1 MERDFLNVGSRNY
14 HSLDRFSDY
23 IRTEIDLEN
32 LSGNLNVVGTVN
44 DFHSKQ
50 ALINSLEKSFDLL
63 NDNGEIF
70 LLETIEGQEPYY
82 MLYDENFP
90 VFFTTARKT
99 EGPRSRGD
107 ITNTLFNHIKL
118 EKNLGRMWVS
128 QAHMEEIRMD
138 IVEQYQNIII
148 PQFNAKRNKHVNIE
162 AKRRPDYDRSIQYS
176 ADDGLETYKEMKRQY
191 GVLPTMMKFQRP
203 NKFKFKVSTDGVFTI
218 NKGGLNESVRLIKET
233 IDRLRD
239 IKTAIDTSEY
249 EVKNNKYSK
258 DSSIPQSRPWAINL
272 NNKLKQRDILNFKE
286 AIQNEYWGFTVS
298 KFDKKLGS
306 KPHLSATLVD
316 SDNYGRVAIKSKDN
330 MLRVYPREDTGI
342 DQALRIYEYVTDQ
355 IDPRANAI
363 AVR

>member
-1 MERDFLNVGSRNY
+1 MEEDFLRVGSTDY
-14 HSLDRFSDY
+14 DSLDTFSDY
-23 IRTEIDLEN
+23 IRKEIDLEN
-32 LSGNLNVVGTVN
+32 ISGNLNIIGTVS

-50 ALINSLEKSFDLL
+50 ALINSLEKSFDILT
-63 NDNGEIF
+63 DNGNIF
-70 LLETIEGQEPYY
+70 LLETHQGQEPYY
-82 MLYDENFP
+82 MLYDKDFP

-99 EGPRSRGD
+99 EGPRSTGN
-107 ITNTLFNHIKL
+107 ITNTLFNHIKW

-128 QAHMEEIRMD
+128 QAHMEDIRMD
-138 IVEQYQNIII
+138 IVEQYKNIMI
-148 PQFNAKRNKHVNIE
+148 PQFSAKRNKHVNID

-203 NKFKFKVSTDGVFTI
+203 NQFKFKVSTDGVFTI
-218 NKGGLNESVRLIKET
+218 NKGGLNESVRLIRET

-239 IKTAIDTSEY
+239 IKSAIDTSDY

-258 DSSIPQSRPWAINL
+258 DSSIPQSKPWAINL
-272 NNKLKQRDILNFKE
+272 KTKLKHRDVNNFRE

-298 KFDKKLGS
+298 KLDKKLGS

-316 SDNYGRVAIKSKDN
+316 SSNYGRVAIKSKDN
-330 MLRVYPREDTGI
+330 TLRIYPREDSGI
-342 DQALRIYEYVTDQ
+342 DEALRIYEYVTDQ